1 VVRVIE
7 IRTGQ
12 MEKLGRKTQDN
23 QRPTAIQLMAG
34 LLRITQSEKLGKRGR
49 LHNLKVKMFRIG
61 RSGK

>member
-1 VVRVIE
+1 
-7 IRTGQ
+7 
-12 MEKLGRKTQDN
+12 
-23 QRPTAIQLMAG
+23 MAG